1 MFVQISSEMAFPIG
15 KLFSKYEDIEEEI
28 KKFESENFVKLYK
41 KDSCTIKA
49 ARKRCPNKNF
59 SADIKYSEL
68 AFECIH
74 NGKYKPNT
82 KTGERPNQKTFR
94 SGCGFVVKFRASA
107 DGQHLMVTAFVDS
120 HNHEVSAQEY
130 NMNPSVRRLDSETK
144 EEIKGIIKMN
154 GNCKLIQQY
163 YAEKT
168 GKSVFMRDIHNLA
181 TQTARQ
187 SCSDVTASDVPAS
200 EVQALADW
208 LKSEHP
214 TVDHHFLLD
223 ENEVVQGLY
232 IQDAMMKDKFQ
243 KFPEV
248 ILVDSTHKTNLNAM
262 PLFVILC
269 IDGNGDSHVVA
280 AFLVHHEDEV
290 TVREMVKVFK
300 AKNPA
305 SGETSVI
312 ITDKDMTERGIFKTE
327 LPDIEL
333 QICFFHV
340 LRTFGREV
348 IIDKLGITSG
358 ERQTILAKL
367 QELTYART

>member
-1 MFVQISSEMAFPIG
+1 MFVQISSEMAFPVG

-41 KDSCTIKA
+41 EDSRTIEA

-68 AFECIH
+68 AFACIH

-154 GNCKLIQQY
+154 GNRKLIQQY

-168 GKSVFMRDIHNLA
+168 GKSVLMRDIHNLA
-181 TQTARQ
+181 TQTAR
-187 SCSDVTASDVPAS
+187 
-200 EVQALADW
+200 
-208 LKSEHP
+208 
-214 TVDHHFLLD
+214 
-223 ENEVVQGLY
+223 
-232 IQDAMMKDKFQ
+232 
-243 KFPEV
+243 
-248 ILVDSTHKTNLNAM
+248 
-262 PLFVILC
+262 
-269 IDGNGDSHVVA
+269 
-280 AFLVHHEDEV
+280 
-290 TVREMVKVFK
+290 
-300 AKNPA
+300 
-305 SGETSVI
+305 
-312 ITDKDMTERGIFKTE
+312 
-327 LPDIEL
+327 
-333 QICFFHV
+333 
-340 LRTFGREV
+340 
-348 IIDKLGITSG
+348 
-358 ERQTILAKL
+358 
-367 QELTYART
+367 

>member
-1 MFVQISSEMAFPIG
+1 M
-15 KLFSKYEDIEEEI
+15 
-28 KKFESENFVKLYK
+28 
-41 KDSCTIKA
+41 
-49 ARKRCPNKNF
+49 
-59 SADIKYSEL
+59 
-68 AFECIH
+68 
-74 NGKYKPNT
+74 
-82 KTGERPNQKTFR
+82 
-94 SGCGFVVKFRASA
+94 
-107 DGQHLMVTAFVDS
+107 
-120 HNHEVSAQEY
+120 
-130 NMNPSVRRLDSETK
+130 
-144 EEIKGIIKMN
+144 
-154 GNCKLIQQY
+154 
-163 YAEKT
+163 
-168 GKSVFMRDIHNLA
+168 
-181 TQTARQ
+181 
-187 SCSDVTASDVPAS
+187 
-200 EVQALADW
+200 
-208 LKSEHP
+208 
-214 TVDHHFLLD
+214 DHHFLLD

-248 ILVDSTHKTNLNAM
+248 ILVDSTHKTNLNDM

-333 QICFFHV
+333 QICLFHV

-348 IIDKLGITSG
+348 TIDKLGITSG

-367 QELTYART
+367 QELTYARTEEDYEGKYLEFLEISPNHLVTDYFNNNWHNIKSEWVEGRAVINSDFCRSTLAC